1 MKIQNTYPF
10 ILLLMIIISFS
21 SILAIVW
28 SLLLSANSIPF
39 LLLLIIAIFIF
50 VCVYISNNKINI
62 DDIDKNTCV
71 LSSFVI
77 WLMLIVMGAIPFYIL
92 FPEENIKDIFFLTA
106 SLVSTNGA
114 WSNIEIIDS
123 SSFLIW
129 QSILQWLGGLCT
141 IVVAS
146 FFVEMVLSKK
156 NISKDYFS
164 IENFRIIFF
173 LYSSI
178 TIFFIFIFTLLL
190 NDLNEAIQIS
200 MALISTSN
208 AFTSTGDIMI
218 EFNNLTK
225 LFMIFTMIIGSLSI
239 NLHYKSFSHGF
250 LNYIKNKNIRIMFIL
265 MLIFTLILSIYSFNY
280 IKMPFIDKFI
290 NICFLIISF
299 ITTTGLIPE
308 KLFSYGLLS
317 NLIIL
322 LALLTLVGGSVSSTS
337 GGMKASRII
346 YIFKYIYIELFRL
359 VNPRKIMASEKINN
373 IDETSQIFLFCILYL
388 ISIPL
393 FASILSIFDLRFEDS
408 FMVIIATITNSGIG
422 ILEISNLTYYPNSF
436 FEIILL
442 SIVMLFGRIEIFLT
456 MILISGLFWK
466 KI

>member
-10 ILLLMIIISFS
+10 ILLLMSIICFS

-71 LSSFVI
+71 LSTFVI
-77 WLMLIVMGAIPFYIL
+77 WLMLIIMCAIPFYIL
-92 FPEENIKDIFFLTA
+92 FPDENIKDIFFLTA
-106 SLVSTNGA
+106 SLATTNGI
-114 WSNIEIIDS
+114 WSNIEITDS

-141 IVVAS
+141 IVVGS
-146 FFVEMVLSKK
+146 FFVEMVLNKK

-173 LYSSI
+173 LYLSI
-178 TIFFIFIFTLLL
+178 TIIFIIIFTLLL

-208 AFTSTGDIMI
+208 GFTSSGDII
-218 EFNNLTK
+218 VEFNNLTK
-225 LFMIFTMIIGSLSI
+225 IFMIFSMIIGSLSI
-239 NLHYKSFSHGF
+239 NMHYKSFSHGF
-250 LNYIKNKNIRIMFIL
+250 LHYFKNKNIKITFIL
-265 MLIFTLILSIYSFNY
+265 LLIFTLILSIYSFNY

-290 NICFLIISF
+290 NLCFLIISF

-317 NLIIL
+317 NIIIL
-322 LALLTLVGGSVSSTS
+322 LAVLSLVGGSVSSSS

-393 FASILSIFDLRFEDS
+393 LASILSIFGLRFEDS
-408 FMVIIATITNSGIG
+408 FLVIISTITNSGIG
-422 ILEISNLTYYPNSF
+422 ILEIANLNYYPNSF
-436 FEIILL
+436 
-442 SIVMLFGRIEIFLT
+442 SRLFFYL
-456 MILISGLFWK
+456 
-466 KI
+466 

>member
-1 MKIQNTYPF
+1 
-10 ILLLMIIISFS
+10 MIMISFS

-28 SLLLSANSIPF
+28 SLLLSTNSIPF

-77 WLMLIVMGAIPFYIL
+77 WLMLIVMGGIPFYIL
-92 FPEENIKDIFFLTA
+92 FPGENIKDIFFLTA

-123 SSFLIW
+123 SSFMIW

-173 LYSSI
+173 LYSFI
-178 TIFFIFIFTLLL
+178 TIFFIFIYTLLL

-208 AFTSTGDIMI
+208 AFTSTGNITI

-225 LFMIFTMIIGSLSI
+225 LFMVFTMIIGSLSI

-250 LNYIKNKNIRIMFIL
+250 LNYIKNKNIRITFIL

-299 ITTTGLIPE
+299 ITTTGLVPE
-308 KLFSYGLLS
+308 KLLSFGLLS
-317 NLIIL
+317 NVIIL

-393 FASILSIFDLRFEDS
+393 FASILSIFDLSFEDS

-422 ILEISNLTYYPNSF
+422 ILEIANLTYYPNSF

>member
-1 MKIQNTYPF
+1 
-10 ILLLMIIISFS
+10 MIMISFS

-28 SLLLSANSIPF
+28 SLLLSTNSIPF

-92 FPEENIKDIFFLTA
+92 FPGENIKDIFFLTA

-114 WSNIEIIDS
+114 WLNFVIIDS

-178 TIFFIFIFTLLL
+178 TIFFIFIYTLLL

-208 AFTSTGDIMI
+208 AFTSTGNITI

-225 LFMIFTMIIGSLSI
+225 LFMVFTMIIGSLSI

-250 LNYIKNKNIRIMFIL
+250 LNYIKNKNIRITFIL

-299 ITTTGLIPE
+299 ITTTGLVPE
-308 KLFSYGLLS
+308 KLLSYGLLS
-317 NLIIL
+317 NVIIL

-422 ILEISNLTYYPNSF
+422 ILEIANLTYYPNSF

>member
-1 MKIQNTYPF
+1 
-10 ILLLMIIISFS
+10 
-21 SILAIVW
+21 
-28 SLLLSANSIPF
+28 
-39 LLLLIIAIFIF
+39 
-50 VCVYISNNKINI
+50 
-62 DDIDKNTCV
+62 
-71 LSSFVI
+71 
-77 WLMLIVMGAIPFYIL
+77 
-92 FPEENIKDIFFLTA
+92 
-106 SLVSTNGA
+106 
-114 WSNIEIIDS
+114 
-123 SSFLIW
+123 
-129 QSILQWLGGLCT
+129 
-141 IVVAS
+141 
-146 FFVEMVLSKK
+146 
-156 NISKDYFS
+156 
-164 IENFRIIFF
+164 
-173 LYSSI
+173 
-178 TIFFIFIFTLLL
+178 
-190 NDLNEAIQIS
+190 
-200 MALISTSN
+200 
-208 AFTSTGDIMI
+208 
-218 EFNNLTK
+218 
-225 LFMIFTMIIGSLSI
+225 
-239 NLHYKSFSHGF
+239 
-250 LNYIKNKNIRIMFIL
+250 

-299 ITTTGLIPE
+299 ITTTGLVPE
-308 KLFSYGLLS
+308 KLLSYGLLS
-317 NLIIL
+317 NVIIL

-422 ILEISNLTYYPNSF
+422 ILEIANLTYYPNSF

>member
-1 MKIQNTYPF
+1 
-10 ILLLMIIISFS
+10 MIMISFS

-28 SLLLSANSIPF
+28 SLLLSTNSIPF

-62 DDIDKNTCV
+62 DDIDKKTCV

-92 FPEENIKDIFFLTA
+92 FPGENIKNIFFLTA

-123 SSFLIW
+123 SSFMIW

-178 TIFFIFIFTLLL
+178 TIFFIFIYTLLL

-208 AFTSTGDIMI
+208 AFTSTGNITI

-225 LFMIFTMIIGSLSI
+225 LFMVFTMIIGSLSI

-250 LNYIKNKNIRIMFIL
+250 LNYIKNKNIRITFIL

-308 KLFSYGLLS
+308 RLFSYGLLG
-317 NLIIL
+317 NVIIL

-408 FMVIIATITNSGIG
+408 FIVIIATITNSGIG
-422 ILEISNLTYYPNSF
+422 ILEIANLNYYPDSF
-436 FEIILL
+436 FEVILL
-442 SIVMLFGRIEIFLT
+442 SIVMLLGRIEIFLT

>member
-21 SILAIVW
+21 SIMAIVW
-28 SLLLSANSIPF
+28 SLLLGANFIPF

-92 FPEENIKDIFFLTA
+92 FPGENIKDIFFLTA

-123 SSFLIW
+123 SSFMIW

-178 TIFFIFIFTLLL
+178 TIIFIFIYTLLL

-208 AFTSTGDIMI
+208 AFTSTGNITI

-225 LFMIFTMIIGSLSI
+225 LFMVFTMIIGSLSI

-250 LNYIKNKNIRIMFIL
+250 LNYIKNKNIRITFIL

-299 ITTTGLIPE
+299 ITTTGLVPE
-308 KLFSYGLLS
+308 KLLSYGLLS
-317 NLIIL
+317 NVIIL

-408 FMVIIATITNSGIG
+408 FMIIIATITNSGIG
-422 ILEISNLTYYPNSF
+422 ILEIANLTYYPNSF

>member
-1 MKIQNTYPF
+1 
-10 ILLLMIIISFS
+10 MIMISFS

-28 SLLLSANSIPF
+28 SLLLSTNSIPF

-92 FPEENIKDIFFLTA
+92 FPGENIKDIFFLTA

-123 SSFLIW
+123 SSFMIW

-178 TIFFIFIFTLLL
+178 TIFFIFIYTLLL

-208 AFTSTGDIMI
+208 AFTSTGNITI
-218 EFNNLTK
+218 EFNNITK
-225 LFMIFTMIIGSLSI
+225 LFMVFTMIIGSLSI

-250 LNYIKNKNIRIMFIL
+250 LNYIKNKNIRITFIL

-299 ITTTGLIPE
+299 ITTTGLVPE
-308 KLFSYGLLS
+308 KLLSYGLLS
-317 NLIIL
+317 NVIIL

-422 ILEISNLTYYPNSF
+422 ILEIANLTYYPNSF